1 MNKYNDN
8 DLLQNILYVKRLAQ
22 ENPLDMDI
30 YKFCRETF
38 TDTETAEDFLDRFVL
53 PSAKENKCLTDYRQK
68 KSKTLRRIEQA
79 AEQKQKEADSKQRT
93 AEREVQKQSLP
104 EWIRVDENGRQR
116 LDEAAFIKSF
126 SSIHQLKYFS
136 GCFYGVD
143 GLITNRAI
151 SQTVQGILSEY
162 FTEKLAQSTRNIIE
176 GLQNHCYCKDVEPQ
190 TDRIHIKNG
199 FLKADKDGLFTEFIP
214 HKEFCLNRLNVAYSE
229 EKQTPE
235 RFLNFLNELLKPE
248 DIRTVQQYLGY
259 CLLPTNRL
267 QLCLILNGSG
277 GEGKSQL
284 GYILADILGEANT
297 IQCNIQKVQERFGF
311 ANCANKL
318 VYLDDDLDGKAIVKT
333 GNFKTLVT
341 SKGKLEAEVKG
352 VQQNSGQFYVR
363 FLCLGNNPLQSLYDQ
378 SDGFHRRRLILLV
391 KPRDKSR
398 KTVYDLGDII
408 LKEEKEAV
416 FQWMVDG
423 LNDLIASEWKL
434 YVSESSRAISDALKR
449 DSDTV
454 DIFFKDNPDIILGQG
469 GEMHTTAIY
478 NEYVYFCGDNALKP
492 VSEVG
497 FSRIIS
503 ERQSQYNIER
513 VDQLIV
519 HGKRARGYRGVRFKK
534 VHTTS
539 VSKCT
544 EYSNDDLSAVVNDS
558 IEYSNNGLSAVV

>member
-1 MNKYNDN
+1 MNKYNDK
-8 DLLQNILYVKRLAQ
+8 DLLQNIKYVKELAQ
-22 ENPLDMDI
+22 KNPLDMDI
-30 YKFCRETF
+30 YNFCRETF

-53 PSAKENKCLTDYRQK
+53 PSAKEKKCLTDYRQK
-68 KSKTLRRIEQA
+68 KRKTLQKIKQA
-79 AEQKQKEADSKQRT
+79 AEQKQKEADRKQRI
-93 AEREVQKQSLP
+93 AEREAEKQILP
-104 EWIRVDENGRQR
+104 EWILVDENGRQR
-116 LDEAAFIKSF
+116 LDEAVFIKSY

-143 GLITNRAI
+143 GLITNLAI
-151 SQTVQGILSEY
+151 SQNVQGILSEY
-162 FTEKLAQSTRNIIE
+162 FTEKLAQTTRHIIE

-199 FLKADKDGLFTEFIP
+199 FLKADKNGLFTEFVP
-214 HKEFCLNRLNVAYSE
+214 HKEFCLNRLNVTFPE
-229 EKQTPE
+229 KKQTPK
-235 RFLNFLNELLKPE
+235 RFLSFLDELFKPE

-267 QLCLILNGSG
+267 QVCLILNGTG

-284 GYILADILGEANT
+284 GHIVANILGEENI
-297 IQCNIQKVQERFGF
+297 IQCNIQKVQERFGM

-318 VYLDDDLDGKAIVKT
+318 VYLDDDLDGKALVKT
-333 GNFKTLVT
+333 GNFKSLVT
-341 SKGKLEAEVKG
+341 SKEKLEAEVKG
-352 VQQNSGQFYVR
+352 VQQNTGQFYVR

-378 SDGFHRRRLILLV
+378 SDGFHRRRLILVV

-454 DIFFKDNPDIILGQG
+454 DIFFMDNPDIILGQG

-503 ERQSQYNIER
+503 ERQNQYKIKR
-513 VDQLIV
+513 VDQLTV

-539 VSKCT
+539 ISKCIGNNSEDLSVVVNDST
-544 EYSNDDLSAVVNDS
+544 EHSNDDLRAAV
-558 IEYSNNGLSAVV
+558 

>member
-1 MNKYNDN
+1 MNQNYDN
-8 DLLQNILYVKRLAQ
+8 DLVQNIKYVKELAQ
-22 ENPLDMDI
+22 KNPLDMDI
-30 YKFCRETF
+30 YNFCRETF

-53 PSAKENKCLTDYRQK
+53 PSAKEKKCLTDYRQK
-68 KSKTLRRIEQA
+68 KRKTLRQIEQA

-104 EWIRVDENGRQR
+104 EWIQVDENGRQR

-136 GCFYGVD
+136 GSFYGVD

-162 FTEKLAQSTRNIIE
+162 FTEKLAQTTRNIIE

-284 GYILADILGEANT
+284 GHIVSNILGEENI

-378 SDGFHRRRLILLV
+378 SDGFHRRRLILVV

-454 DIFFKDNPDIILGQG
+454 DIFFKDNPDNILGQG

-519 HGKRARGYRGVRFKK
+519 HGKRARGYRGVGFKK

-539 VSKCT
+539 ISKCI

-558 IEYSNNGLSAVV
+558 TEYSNDGLSAVV

>member
-1 MNKYNDN
+1 MNRNYDN
-8 DLLQNILYVKRLAQ
+8 DLLQNILHVKKLAQ

-38 TDTETAEDFLDRFVL
+38 TDTEAAEDFLDRFVL

-104 EWIRVDENGRQR
+104 EWIRVDENGRPR

-162 FTEKLAQSTRNIIE
+162 FTEKLAQTTRNIIE

-199 FLKADKDGLFTEFIP
+199 LLKVDKDGLFTEFIP
-214 HKEFCLNRLNVAYSE
+214 RKEFCLNRLNVAYSE

-235 RFLNFLNELLKPE
+235 RFLNFLNELFKPE

-267 QLCLILNGSG
+267 QLCLILNGTG

-284 GYILADILGEANT
+284 GYILASILGEANI
-297 IQCNIQKVQERFGF
+297 IQSNVQKVQERFGF

-352 VQQNSGQFYVR
+352 IQQNSGQFYVR

-378 SDGFHRRRLILLV
+378 SDGFHRRRLILVV

-519 HGKRARGYRGVRFKK
+519 HGKRARGYRGVGFKK

-539 VSKCT
+539 ISKCI

-558 IEYSNNGLSAVV
+558 TEYSNNGLSAVV